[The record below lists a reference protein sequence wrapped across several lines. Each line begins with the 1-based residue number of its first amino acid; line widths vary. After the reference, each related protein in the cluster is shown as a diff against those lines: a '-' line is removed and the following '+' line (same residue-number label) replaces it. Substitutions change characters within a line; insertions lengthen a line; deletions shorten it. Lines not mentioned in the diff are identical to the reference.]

1 MTWVECK
8 IQVAWVE
15 LWMIIFFSKGIFCF
29 QSCSLCFPTT
39 SRELKVLHK
48 AVSPSDHSGRSLD
61 TVCGINTLNTREKKS
76 RAGFWRTQGN
86 SVVIFYRVMKSQNL
100 FTSVSVYFLYLHTVV
115 NTMNFTF
122 YEVKNLHSL
131 KMMGN
136 QQRRTEPK
144 LQY

>member
-1 MTWVECK
+1 
-8 IQVAWVE
+8 
-15 LWMIIFFSKGIFCF
+15 MIIFFSKGIFCF

-48 AVSPSDHSGRSLD
+48 AGSPSDHSGRSLD
-61 TVCGINTLNTREKKS
+61 TVCGINTLNTKEIQGWFLEGLC
-76 RAGFWRTQGN
+76 RAQGN

-100 FTSVSVYFLYLHTVV
+100 FTSVSVYFLYLLHTVV

-122 YEVKNLHSL
+122 YKVKNLHSL